1 MFKDPIL
8 QQLHDVVIQKLGPLQ
23 PISVVNKE
31 EYFQAL
37 AEKIVGQQ
45 LAVRAAE
52 VITERVRVVVGS
64 EFTPAAVLTVPF
76 ETLRGAGLSN
86 AKTNYVRNIAEAWTS
101 GLISVE
107 KLDTLDDE
115 SLIIELTKI
124 KGVGR
129 WTAEMF
135 LIFTLGR
142 TDVFSIGDYGLRKAI
157 IKAYG
162 LDPLTQPAVLLELS
176 QSWQPH
182 RSLASRVL
190 WKSLELPVEET
201 SS

>member
-8 QQLHDVVIQKLGPLQ
+8 QQLHDVVTQKLGPLQ
-23 PISVVNKE
+23 PIPVVNKD

-37 AEKIVGQQ
+37 AENIVGQQ

-52 VITERVRVVVGS
+52 VITERVRNVVGS
-64 EFTPAAVLTVPF
+64 EFTPPAVLAVPF

-142 TDVFSIGDYGLRKAI
+142 ADVFSIGDYGLRKAMT
-157 IKAYG
+157 KAYG
-162 LDPLTQPAVLLELS
+162 LDPLTKPAVLLEIS

-190 WKSLELPVEET
+190 WKSLELPVEE
-201 SS
+201 SSS